1 MSELKDLQQQQDL
14 KKGNFKLLLIENIKY
29 RTLLTK
35 KYQDKIPYSKK
46 NNKKIT
52 AFIPGTITKIH
63 VKKNKRVKEGDKL
76 LVLEAM
82 KMQND
87 ILAPING
94 VIKEIYVKEG
104 ARVTK
109 QDILMEFK

>member
-1 MSELKDLQQQQDL
+1 MSEVKETQPQQEQ
-14 KKGNFKLLLIENIKY
+14 KKSNYKSLLIENIKY

-35 KYQDKIPYSKK
+35 KYRDKIPYAKK
-46 NNKKIT
+46 DNKKVT

-82 KMQND
+82 KMKND
-87 ILAPING
+87 IISPING
-94 VIKEIYVKEG
+94 VIKEIHIKEG
-104 ARVTK
+104 AKVTK
-109 QDILMEFK
+109 QDILIEFK